1 MSYVINKTT
10 GEVLIT
16 ILDGTADGPQ
26 INPGQ
31 NVSDVN
37 LFGKNYPL
45 FGDKLDE
52 NFITLLQNSA
62 KSTPPTKPLQGEL
75 WYDISVSGSPV
86 LKIYNGSAFVPVN
99 PTIVSSAAPTTSSFP
114 GDILTGSQWWDT
126 VNYQL
131 NTWNGSSWTVV
142 GPNYKHPDGVSGPQ
156 VLDILDTVGSAHTV
170 TAFYSQNNIIAIS
183 SYDQPFT
190 LSPLN
195 PIAGFNV
202 ISPGF
207 TLATGVANLLYYGT
221 ATNSQNLGNIAA
233 VNYARTDIIPTFT
246 NNVYIAGG
254 SISIDSAPTGAARYY
269 NSVNGGNISL
279 WPTINGVSIRALSI
293 WGADGSTNVLG
304 NLNVASGGSLSI
316 FGVTST
322 SATGTGQLVFSANP
336 TITGTLNAQNVAF
349 NGTLTATG
357 NLAINGNLFTVNA
370 TTGDTGIAGNLTIGR
385 FSNVTVYGVTS
396 TGATGTG
403 GIVFNNSPVLSGV
416 PTAPTPAQGDVSSNI
431 ATTSFANTA
440 IATSQYAPWQGS
452 HKIVSTS
459 SPDPS
464 QGNVG
469 DFWFQI

>member
-1 MSYVINKTT
+1 MSYIINKTT

-16 ILDGTADGPQ
+16 LLDGTADGPQ

-75 WYDISVSGSPV
+75 WYDISVASNPI
-86 LKIYNGSAFVPVN
+86 LKIYNGSAFVPVSPVLISN
-99 PTIVSSAAPTTSSFP
+99 TAPSSSSFP
-114 GDILTGSQWWDT
+114 GDVVTGAQWWDT
-126 VNYQL
+126 TNYQL

-156 VLDILDTVGSAHTV
+156 VIDVSDTVGATHTI
-170 TAFYSQNNIIAIS
+170 TAYYSNNNIIAIG

-195 PIAGFNV
+195 PIAGFSV
-202 ISPGF
+202 INPGF
-207 TLATGVANLLYYGT
+207 TLATGVSNLLYYGT

-254 SISIDSAPTGAARYY
+254 NISIDSAPTGAARYY

-279 WPTINGVSIRALSI
+279 WPTVTGVSKRALTI

-357 NLAINGNLFTVNA
+357 NLSINGNLFTVSA

-403 GIVFNNSPVLSGV
+403 GIVFNNSPVLAGA
-416 PTAPTPAQGDVSSNI
+416 PTAPTQTQGDVSANI

-452 HKIVSTS
+452 YKFVSNTTPDS
-459 SPDPS
+459 SA
-464 QGNVG
+464 GNIG